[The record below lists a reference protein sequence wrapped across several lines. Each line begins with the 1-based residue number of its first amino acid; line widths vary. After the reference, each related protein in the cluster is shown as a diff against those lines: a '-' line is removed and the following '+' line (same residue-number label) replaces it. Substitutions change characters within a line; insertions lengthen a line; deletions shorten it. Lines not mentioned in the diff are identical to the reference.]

1 MQVLCGLQVVF
12 FLFNCQ
18 TPVYQRLAREFP
30 DSPAE
35 LFAPSPLVY
44 RAKKQGP
51 MTPAQKGYLNDLIK
65 YHKISSLTHSKRKKR
80 YNR

>member
-18 TPVYQRLAREFP
+18 TPAYRLRTGILLPAGS
-30 DSPAE
+30 SPRRIE
-35 LFAPSPLVY
+35 NVILLVTSGQNY
-44 RAKKQGP
+44 
-51 MTPAQKGYLNDLIK
+51 TI
-65 YHKISSLTHSKRKKR
+65 ISSLTHSKRKKR